1 MLLEWKQRPIRVNL
15 KDITKVSVKSKGN
28 TESTHR
34 SRARAIGED
43 LRSQRI
49 PSNTFQRKTQPIR
62 KATCLETNHSELRQV
77 YHSQTPSTIRL
88 KESRFRRRRIVC
100 IAILFPSTSH
110 RQHKPTSDLL
120 HICGVT
126 TTLAKHNFLKCR
138 KTLQLNVLDSRQ
150 RGIPDEESLHRRHV
164 GEMERVQREKGLAW
178 NLNIGD

>member
-43 LRSQRI
+43 LRSQRVS
-49 PSNTFQRKTQPIR
+49 SNTFQGKTQPIR

-77 YHSQTPSTIRL
+77 YHSQTPSMIRL

-100 IAILFPSTSH
+100 IAILFPSTSN
-110 RQHKPTSDLL
+110 RQRKPSSPLPP
-120 HICGVT
+120 ICGDT
-126 TTLAKHNFLKCR
+126 TPRAKHNILNFLK
-138 KTLQLNVLDSRQ
+138 TPLLYNLGSRQ
-150 RGIPDEESLHRRHV
+150 RGLPDEESLHRRHV